1 MDEKVKEG
9 EDKTPELEKEEP
21 KVEGFLKLLVEGE
34 IKEGDKIGFLPN
46 GAETETVITVDK
58 SFLELELQPSEF
70 YEKFKYNLK

>member
-1 MDEKVKEG
+1 MITAKA
-9 EDKTPELEKEEP
+9 LEAFK
-21 KVEGFLKLLVEGE
+21 
-34 IKEGDKIGFLPN
+34 N